1 MSTEAHLTP
10 SVQSQGTAQML
21 EWPAPISYPCGLR
34 IFVTKLRKLFSGRQQ
49 LTYSPTGRILVCSIV
64 AVKNWKRYDPIPEVS
79 YFLEK
84 PLEAAFWGAEI
95 L

>member
-1 MSTEAHLTP
+1 MA
-10 SVQSQGTAQML
+10 GTYKL
-21 EWPAPISYPCGLR
+21 PLRPADL
-34 IFVTKLRKLFSGRQQ
+34 FTKLGELFSGRQQ
-49 LTYSPTGRILVCSIV
+49 LTYSLTGRILVCSIV
-64 AVKNWKRYDPIPEVS
+64 AVKNWERYDPIPEVP